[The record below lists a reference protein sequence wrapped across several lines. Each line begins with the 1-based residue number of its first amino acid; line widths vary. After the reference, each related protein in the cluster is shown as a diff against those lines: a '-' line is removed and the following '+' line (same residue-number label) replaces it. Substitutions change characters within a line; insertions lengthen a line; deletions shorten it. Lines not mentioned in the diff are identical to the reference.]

1 MNHLIQLEMETL
13 KFKTNVNCGGC
24 VATVTPH
31 LNQIKGI
38 YKWNVDTSNPM
49 KVLTVETSELVPEVI
64 IEKLK
69 GAGYKAELIASD

>member
-1 MNHLIQLEMETL
+1 MKTL

-38 YKWNVDTSNPM
+38 GKWNVDTANPQ
-49 KVLTVETSELVPEVI
+49 KILTVEDSELGPDVI

-69 GAGYKAELIASD
+69 SAGYKAELIASN

>member
-1 MNHLIQLEMETL
+1 METL
-13 KFKTNVNCGGC
+13 KFKTTINCGGC

-38 YKWNVDTSNPM
+38 GKWNVDTSNPL
-49 KVLTVETSELVPEVI
+49 KVLTVEASELVPEVI

-69 GAGYKAELIASD
+69 EAGYKAELIASN